1 MLCSGQKHLEL
12 WWVVS
17 IHVEGLKTSDL
28 NPLHGSVWGFR
39 EVPAPSAGGLEGSCT
54 QIDLNPRG
62 QGLVV

>member
-17 IHVEGLKTSDL
+17 IHVESLKTSDL
-28 NPLHGSVWGFR
+28 NPLHGSEASEESLLPVR
-39 EVPAPSAGGLEGSCT
+39 GGLEGSCS